1 VRVVVTAFVLLGLI
15 VPAHA
20 ETDPVAK
27 AKAEELSKAARAKIA
42 DRADWA
48 SASDLFLQA
57 YELTKELPYLINV
70 AVSLRRVPLPHQSVA
85 AYQRCLKEGG
95 TQLTKELRDQ
105 ILIDIDR
112 IRRESAQVT
121 VGTAGADAAIY
132 LDDRAVGTASK
143 AVQLVLLVNT
153 EAGREHKLRAEREG
167 FQTIEKKLQPLQA
180 GELIAVEIEP
190 IRVATTGIVKV
201 TSKPDAAELVLVG
214 RGPIGRAPQTLELLA
229 GDHYLQA
236 RLPKYELASERVP
249 VIAGREHQVVF
260 ELERTAPSWW
270 EKHKLVVVIA
280 SGAALATGAAIAG
293 YFLFQPDYDGTTI
306 KFP

>member
-1 VRVVVTAFVLLGLI
+1 VRVVVAVAVVLGLI
-15 VPAHA
+15 AHA
-20 ETDPVAK
+20 RADTDPVAK
-27 AKAEELSKAARAKIA
+27 AQAEELSKAARAKIA
-42 DRADWA
+42 DREDWA

-70 AVSLRRVPLPHQSVA
+70 AVSLRRALLPHQSVL

-95 TQLTKELRDQ
+95 GQLTKEIKDQ

-121 VGTAGADAAIY
+121 VRTAGADAAIY
-132 LDDRAVGTASK
+132 LDDRAVGAASK
-143 AVQLVLLVNT
+143 DVQLVLLVNT
-153 EAGREHKLRAEREG
+153 EAGKQHKLRAERDG
-167 FQTIEKKLQPLQA
+167 FGTVEKKLQPLQP

-190 IRVATTGIVKV
+190 VLVATTGIVKV
-201 TSKPDAAELVLVG
+201 TSKPDAAEIVLVG
-214 RGPIGRAPQTLELLA
+214 RGPVGRAPQTLELPA

-236 RLPKYELASERVP
+236 RLPRYALASERVP
-249 VIAGREHQVVF
+249 VIAGREHEVVF
-260 ELERTAPSWW
+260 ELKRTAPSWW

-280 SGAALATGAAIAG
+280 SGAALATGAAVGG
-293 YFLFQPDYDGTTI
+293 YFLFRPDYDGTTI